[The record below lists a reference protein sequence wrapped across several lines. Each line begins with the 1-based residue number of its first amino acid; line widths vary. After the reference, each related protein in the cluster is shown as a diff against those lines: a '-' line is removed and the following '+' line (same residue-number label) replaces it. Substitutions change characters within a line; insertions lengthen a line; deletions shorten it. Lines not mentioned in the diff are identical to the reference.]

1 MISLSIKTEKI
12 EKQHLIEGKN
22 GKILSVVLF
31 ENKDGQGKYG
41 DDGFAVQGVSKEARE
56 SGIRGVIIGNWRY
69 IGQATAATATT
80 NRRARTKTFRSKQW
94 PQPQLNKATFAQSA
108 EVADGIGAK
117 RASQI
122 VTQQASSSGGDITR
136 PIYALP
142 AMAPVSGAFLKT
154 RHRRR
159 SRQSPRLLL
168 RKKATP
174 C

>member
-69 IGQATAATATT
+69 IGQGANAGGNGS
-80 NRRARTKTFRSKQW
+80 NRNN
-94 PQPQLNKATFAQSA
+94 QP
-108 EVADGIGAK
+108 EGADED
-117 RASQI
+117 
-122 VTQQASSSGGDITR
+122 V
-136 PIYALP
+136 P
-142 AMAPVSGAFLKT
+142 F
-154 RHRRR
+154 
-159 SRQSPRLLL
+159 
-168 RKKATP
+168 
-174 C
+174 